1 MTGKYDNIIGLS
13 RPESRRPKMTMNDR
27 AAQFAPFAALT
38 KFGEE
43 IKESNRKTTEKI
55 ELGDGDIEKIDEVL
69 TGIERRISENKAAG
83 ANAGKLAGGFT
94 SGFTDG
100 FANGLTVAAEYFV
113 RDKVKSGGRVEEYIG
128 NVKKI
133 DRAGRKLIFEDG
145 KIVDMQNLLSV
156 SVVQNKQTIK

>member
-1 MTGKYDNIIGLS
+1 MTGKYDDIIGLS

-43 IKESNRKTTEKI
+43 IRESNRKTTEKI
-55 ELGDGDIEKIDEVL
+55 ELGDGDIERIDEVL
-69 TGIERRISENKAAG
+69 RGIGKRIDENKAAG
-83 ANAGKLAGGFT
+83 AGNEGLA
-94 SGFTDG
+94 
-100 FANGLTVAAEYFV
+100 VAVTYFV

-145 KIVDMQNLLSV
+145 KIVDMCDLLSV
-156 SVVQNKQTIK
+156 SAVDISE

>member
-1 MTGKYDNIIGLS
+1 MTGKYDDIIGS
-13 RPESRRPKMTMNDR
+13 GRPESRRPKMTMNDR

-55 ELGDGDIEKIDEVL
+55 ELGDGDIERIDEVL
-69 TGIERRISENKAAG
+69 TEIERRISENKAAG
-83 ANAGKLAGGFT
+83 ANAGKLADGFA
-94 SGFTDG
+94 GG
-100 FANGLTVAAEYFV
+100 FANGLTVATEYFV

-145 KIVDMQNLLSV
+145 KIVDMQDLLSV